1 MLLCLDCGNSRLKWG
16 MFDDAAPQPHWL
28 TQGALPL
35 ADIAQLPHAI
45 TTLPP
50 PERMIACN
58 VASNEVHILLEK
70 NAGIIDAPLI
80 WSKSCAAQCG
90 VTNGYDQPSQLGA
103 DRWAALIGARQL
115 HSDACLVVN
124 SGTATTVDILD
135 ASGFFRG
142 GIILPGIGLM
152 RVSLAQHT
160 ARLPLADG
168 EFHALPRNT
177 QDAIDSG
184 CRLATAGAIEHM
196 FAQIAGEANA
206 VCLLSGG
213 AAECIATLL
222 DIPLRRIDNL
232 VLEGLARIGSS
243 TN

>member
-16 MFDDAAPQPHWL
+16 MFADTAQQPHWL
-28 TQGALPL
+28 IQGALPL
-35 ADIAQLPHAI
+35 ADIDQLPHAI
-45 TTLPP
+45 ATLPH

-58 VASNEVHILLEK
+58 VASNEVHMLLEK
-70 NAGIIDAPLI
+70 NAGIIDVPLV

-90 VTNGYDQPSQLGA
+90 VTNGYDQPGQLGA
-103 DRWAALIGARQL
+103 DRWAALIGARQM
-115 HSDACLVVN
+115 HSGACLVVN
-124 SGTATTVDILD
+124 AGTATTVD
-135 ASGFFRG
+135 
-142 GIILPGIGLM
+142 
-152 RVSLAQHT
+152 VLAQ
-160 ARLPLADG
+160 
-168 EFHALPRNT
+168 
-177 QDAIDSG
+177 
-184 CRLATAGAIEHM
+184 AGAIERM
-196 FAQIAGEANA
+196 FAQIAGETDA